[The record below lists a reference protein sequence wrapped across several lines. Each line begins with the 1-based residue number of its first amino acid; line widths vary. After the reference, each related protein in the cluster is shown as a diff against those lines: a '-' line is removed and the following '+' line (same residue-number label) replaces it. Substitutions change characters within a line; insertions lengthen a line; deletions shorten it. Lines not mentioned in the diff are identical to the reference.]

1 MSIFR
6 LAQLVS
12 LSAMVA
18 SMTLYCPAS
27 SQAVAAAAEPSQ
39 DIRPYLGLWVSSDQ
53 SVQQRLLPNSRYEES
68 HGFTIYRGTYRVRG
82 EHIEF
87 WDDSGFV
94 ADGDFLD
101 GALQQSGVTLIRTQL

>member
-6 LAQLVS
+6 FAQFVS

-18 SMTLYCPAS
+18 SLTLYCPAS
-27 SQAVAAAAEPSQ
+27 SQTVVAPEPSQ
-39 DIRPYLGLWVSSDQ
+39 DIQPYLGLWVSSDQ

-68 HGFTIYRGTYRVRG
+68 HGLTTYRGTYRVRG

-101 GALQQSGVTLIRTQL
+101 GALHQSGLTLVRTQL